1 MPFVVTENCA
11 ACRYTECVQ
20 VCPVACFH
28 ADEQMLYIDPELC
41 IDCGACAPRCPVKAI
56 YDLADLPPTLAH
68 WAEVNAERAITLP
81 VLTQRQQPLPGAAD
95 KRASLGLA

>member
-1 MPFVVTENCA
+1 MAFVVTDNCD

-28 ADEQMLYIDPELC
+28 ADEQMLYIDPDLC

-56 YDLADLPPTLAH
+56 YDLADLPDEMAH
-68 WAEVNAERAITLP
+68 WAAVNAERVLQLP
-81 VLTQRQQPLPGAAD
+81 VLAKRQQPLPGADA
-95 KRASLGLA
+95 KRAALGLA